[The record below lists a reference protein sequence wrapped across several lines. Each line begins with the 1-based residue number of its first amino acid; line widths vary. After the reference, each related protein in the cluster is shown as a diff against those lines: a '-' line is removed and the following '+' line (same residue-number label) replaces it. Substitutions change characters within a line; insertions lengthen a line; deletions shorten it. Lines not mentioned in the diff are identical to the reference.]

1 MSELPTAS
9 NYDEVPDEKKKKRA
23 VPAENPP
30 WNPMLLLGLTFF
42 LSSIVSS
49 IALAINWR
57 RLGQPQWTL
66 PTILVPI
73 GGALL
78 GMALIIGGVS
88 TDLADDYFMVFFI
101 IGYFPIGLGLATIF
115 AVAFA
120 QNGAYTRYQQTHDV
134 NDLWNYEYNR
144 TRMIQ
149 IAVGGAVAMTLLFS
163 FFMLLD

>member
-9 NYDEVPDEKKKKRA
+9 NYNEVPEEKKKKRP
-23 VPAENPP
+23 VPADNPP

-49 IALAINWR
+49 IALGINWR
-57 RLGQPQWTL
+57 RLGKSQWTL

-73 GGALL
+73 GGSILGLL
-78 GMALIIGGVS
+78 IIIGGIS
-88 TDLADDYFMVFFI
+88 TDLADNYFMLFFT

-120 QNGAYTRYQQTHDV
+120 QNGAYTRYQQS
-134 NDLWNYEYNR
+134 NDANVLWDYKYNR

-149 IAVGGAVAMTLLFS
+149 IAVGGAVAMTLLFG
-163 FFMLLD
+163 FFMLL